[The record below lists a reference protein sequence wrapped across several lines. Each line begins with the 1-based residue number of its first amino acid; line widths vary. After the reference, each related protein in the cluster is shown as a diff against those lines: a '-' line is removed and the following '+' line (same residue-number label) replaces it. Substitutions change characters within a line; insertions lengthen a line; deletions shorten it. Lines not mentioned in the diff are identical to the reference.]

1 MLTDIPSYQICH
13 RNIDSPIFSQQL
25 DVDWF
30 FFDSNLNCNLHCLY
44 CHNERDL
51 KLVSEEQ
58 FTKFLETKTKSIRNF
73 SLGCAME
80 PTMDKRMTKFATLL
94 KNSGKSPTGV
104 FRLQTNGI
112 LLDRHNLDELK
123 ESGMNT
129 LNFSIDTADPV
140 VHKQQRGGSD
150 IGKILGNVIKARN
163 EWKEVSIQFVTTITS
178 ASAPTTEDLIKFA
191 IDNGINEMVLRKMFY
206 HPNSQVIQNH
216 ARMKELLMTAV
227 EFDSLCRP
235 LIDKY
240 GKQIKFFY
248 NSEVEMDKVTKS
260 IIRN

>member
-1 MLTDIPSYQICH
+1 MKTDIPSYQICH
-13 RNIDSPIFSQQL
+13 RNIDAPIFSGKRE
-25 DVDWF
+25 VDWF

-58 FTKFLETKTKSIRNF
+58 FTNFLETKIKSINHF

-80 PTMDKRMTKFATLL
+80 PTMDKRMTKFALLL
-94 KNSGKSPTGV
+94 KNSGKKPNGV

-123 ESGMNT
+123 ESEMNT
-129 LNFSIDTADPV
+129 INFSIDTIDSE
-140 VHKQQRGGSD
+140 VHKKQRGGSD
-150 IGKILGNVIKARN
+150 IGKILANVIKVRK

-178 ASAPTTEDLIKFA
+178 QSAPTVEDLIKFS
-191 IDNGINEMVLRKMFY
+191 IDNGVNEMVLRKMFY
-206 HPNSQVIQNH
+206 HVGSRVIQNH
-216 ARMKELLMTAV
+216 EQMKEMLMTSE
-227 EFDSLCRP
+227 EFDLLCAP
-235 LIDKY
+235 LIQKY
-240 GKQIKFFY
+240 KEKIKFFY
-248 NSEVEMDKVTKS
+248 NGEVEMDKVTKS